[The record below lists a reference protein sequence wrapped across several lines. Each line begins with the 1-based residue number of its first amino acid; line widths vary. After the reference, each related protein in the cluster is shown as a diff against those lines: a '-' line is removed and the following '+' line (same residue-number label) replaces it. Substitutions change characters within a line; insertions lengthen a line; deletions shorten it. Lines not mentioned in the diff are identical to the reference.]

1 MKMKKKLTYIVATA
15 LFAGVLIT
23 GCGKDAGKTTEVT
36 EQAEQTE
43 DKSDKADYKNYESAD
58 GWSVK
63 YNSNLIEVNESS
75 EMVSFVYSGE
85 SAGTNM
91 VEVSYIKDKQPK
103 EVLSEQLAETGNDE
117 AMGNITEGYLGS
129 GEDVWCYRADTSVD
143 TEGTGI
149 NESFIVA
156 EYNGGV
162 LYFHRTGHNSGNDE
176 IDMAVSDTM
185 AEIIDSLELKDFQ
198 GQKEFSYIP
207 GEYKL
212 SADAKN
218 SAFDTIAL
226 NDNHTGTMVGKD
238 GSVNIM
244 WHSAK
249 LVETESGKEYEYS
262 VEGSNLYV
270 SLNGE
275 FVEFVK
281 GDAAKTEDKKTEE
294 KKDKKEKSDDKAKE
308 EKTEEEN
315 TEATSSDNTSTGNTY
330 AAATLAPDDKVE
342 AFAQSVIDTVKAKDW
357 SKLADMMKYPA
368 TINGS
373 SVDSKDA
380 FMALINEKGASEVFV
395 SSVSGLTSKD
405 IFANGQGI
413 AIGNGDVWFVDDGF
427 TGLDQI
433 GDPDFKIITLNGI
446 IAE

>member
-1 MKMKKKLTYIVATA
+1 MKKKLTYIVATA

-23 GCGKDAGKTTEVT
+23 GCGKDVANTTEVT
-36 EQAEQTE
+36 EQAEQ
-43 DKSDKADYKNYESAD
+43 
-58 GWSVK
+58 
-63 YNSNLIEVNESS
+63 
-75 EMVSFVYSGE
+75 
-85 SAGTNM
+85 
-91 VEVSYIKDKQPK
+91 
-103 EVLSEQLAETGNDE
+103 
-117 AMGNITEGYLGS
+117 
-129 GEDVWCYRADTSVD
+129 
-143 TEGTGI
+143 
-149 NESFIVA
+149 
-156 EYNGGV
+156 
-162 LYFHRTGHNSGNDE
+162 
-176 IDMAVSDTM
+176 
-185 AEIIDSLELKDFQ
+185 
-198 GQKEFSYIP
+198 
-207 GEYKL
+207 
-212 SADAKN
+212 
-218 SAFDTIAL
+218 
-226 NDNHTGTMVGKD
+226 
-238 GSVNIM
+238 
-244 WHSAK
+244 
-249 LVETESGKEYEYS
+249 
-262 VEGSNLYV
+262 
-270 SLNGE
+270 
-275 FVEFVK
+275 
-281 GDAAKTEDKKTEE
+281 TEDKKTEE